1 MRLLGPVS
9 TVTHAL
15 LLLCIFSISHGI
27 QTHFNENIDGLNEKG
42 SEKKHYSSHFLLYG
56 YEHGDMLNAIDLAV
70 SHQHVRVH
78 CSMVTFSTS
87 DGSLDGFDNM
97 SQANACV
104 HVGARVEPMHLHED
118 YGDSHI
124 VAQTDGV
131 DERYIIYGDH
141 SVGAVSVCVT
151 FIPQMN
157 QGPSKPYLMEMRY
170 NHTSIKDDV
179 SLLLH
184 MHAIQY
190 IFRSNETLATCV
202 ARQKFLLSANRQRLT
217 MDVDMQ
223 RDSYQFHGGY
233 QIQLY
238 KMSMSGIDFER
249 ITEAVS
255 GCYNE
260 SMTIED
266 VMLPHQATWPH
277 KPCSVMK
284 NQRVLDTSKY
294 HSLSLSTKD
303 TITGGVMV
311 ALLVITLLVTLLYIQ
326 LIWKTSSHRREH
338 QSQDLVEDSDTIPA
352 IHKDCHLID
361 RRKSTCIA
369 TKNAWKRDPSE
380 GRLFR
385 ASKQRLS

>member
-1 MRLLGPVS
+1 MRLLGQVS
-9 TVTHAL
+9 TVTQAL
-15 LLLCIFSISHGI
+15 LFLCTFSVSHGI
-27 QTHFNENIDGLNEKG
+27 QNHFNENMGGLSGKG
-42 SEKKHYSSHFLLYG
+42 SEKRHHSSHFLLYG
-56 YEHGDMLNAIDLAV
+56 YDHGAILNANDLAV
-70 SHQHVRVH
+70 SHRHEHVYYR
-78 CSMVTFSTS
+78 MVTFSVS
-87 DGSLDGFDNM
+87 DGSLDGFGNM

-124 VAQTDGV
+124 VAQTEGV
-131 DERYIIYGDH
+131 DERHIIYGDH
-141 SVGAVSVCVT
+141 SVGAVSVCLT
-151 FIPQMN
+151 FIPQSN

-170 NHTSIKDDV
+170 NHTSHKDDV

-184 MHAIQY
+184 IHAIQY
-190 IFRSNETLATCV
+190 IFRSNDTLATCV

-217 MDVDMQ
+217 VDVNMQ
-223 RDSYQFHGGY
+223 RDSYQFHGAS

-238 KMSMSGIDFER
+238 KMSMHGIDFER

-266 VMLPHQATWPH
+266 ILLPNQATWPH
-277 KPCSVMK
+277 MSCSMMK
-284 NQRVLDTSKY
+284 NQRVSDTSKY
-294 HSLSLSTKD
+294 HSLSFSTKD
-303 TITGGVMV
+303 TITGGIMV
-311 ALLVITLLVTLLYIQ
+311 ALLVITVLVTLLYMQ
-326 LIWKTSSHRREH
+326 LIWKTSSHSKEH
-338 QSQDLVEDSDTIPA
+338 QSHDLVEDSHTIPA

-361 RRKSTCIA
+361 RRKSTCIP